1 MIALLFSSTEEFS
14 KSRKIYSR
22 MKYNQSYANVCFD
35 HLEYVQQGR
44 GLFVVVPTAQHEHAR
59 GKRLISF
66 GSFYPKF
73 LPIGNKN

>member
-1 MIALLFSSTEEFS
+1 MIVLLFSSTEEFS
-14 KSRKIYSR
+14 ESQKIYSR

-66 GSFYPKF
+66 GNF
-73 LPIGNKN
+73 LPEIFAYRK

>member
-1 MIALLFSSTEEFS
+1 MIVLLFSSTEEFS

-59 GKRLISF
+59 GKRLISI
-66 GSFYPKF
+66 GNF
-73 LPIGNKN
+73 LPEIFAYRK